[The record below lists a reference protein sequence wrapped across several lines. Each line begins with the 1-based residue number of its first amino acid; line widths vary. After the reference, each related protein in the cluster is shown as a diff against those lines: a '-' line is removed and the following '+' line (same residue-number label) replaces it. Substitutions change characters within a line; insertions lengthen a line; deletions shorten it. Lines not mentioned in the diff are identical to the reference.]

1 MRVACSLF
9 LLLVAFLYPHTVT
22 AEPRPR
28 SVLLLDQSEPNA
40 QFGLQFR
47 AALRATL
54 DQGQAD
60 PVTIYSEILDIARFN
75 GAQFE
80 PIVREYL
87 R

>member
-60 PVTIYSEILDIARFN
+60 PRNDLFGNSRHRPFQRRAI
-75 GAQFE
+75 
-80 PIVREYL
+80 
-87 R
+87 